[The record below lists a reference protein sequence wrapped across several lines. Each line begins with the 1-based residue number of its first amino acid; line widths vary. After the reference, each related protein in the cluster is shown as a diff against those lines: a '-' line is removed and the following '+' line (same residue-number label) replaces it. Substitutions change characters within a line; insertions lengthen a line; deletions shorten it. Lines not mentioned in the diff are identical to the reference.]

1 MDIIDFIIRIIIPS
15 VMALAMIS
23 RMGRVK
29 RIDERWYAL
38 IEVLVRKEIIDVRDL
53 STLKFFEPQADVL
66 DALHD
71 LLG

>member
-15 VMALAMIS
+15 VTALALIS

-38 IEVLVRKEIIDVRDL
+38 IEVLVRKEVLDVRDL
-53 STLKFFEPQADVL
+53 ATLKFFEPQADAL
-66 DALHD
+66 DTLHD